1 MMCTSSSAAAR
12 AFSSLGVKRTER
24 RAVWVVLQQVVMG
37 RGSVVIFTASGS
49 AYIPFLQQAFST
61 VGLAPAIGCSARRW
75 AARVVAAPVEQG
87 DYAKDKP
94 LQLGQSMRDTW
105 SIDI

>member
-1 MMCTSSSAAAR
+1 
-12 AFSSLGVKRTER
+12 
-24 RAVWVVLQQVVMG
+24 MG

-105 SIDI
+105 SIDNMITGPLDYESKRCRNSTRAKPQSGGLGIS